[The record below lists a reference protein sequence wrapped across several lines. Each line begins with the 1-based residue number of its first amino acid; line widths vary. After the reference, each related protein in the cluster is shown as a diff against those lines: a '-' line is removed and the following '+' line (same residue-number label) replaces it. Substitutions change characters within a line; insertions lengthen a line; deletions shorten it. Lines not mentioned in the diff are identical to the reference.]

1 LPLSRF
7 RVVQRNSAA
16 KAQLSVYSEPPVK
29 RGTLWQSVLDSTEHA
44 VQCGALENIPTRVEH
59 IEERGIRFQVHI
71 VQQLERKRVEG
82 ITQRQEGTNPFL
94 PYDKD
99 MFVAD
104 ISDTH
109 VCLLNKF
116 NVMEHHLLIV
126 TREFEHQETL
136 LTKRDFEA
144 MWRCLREFEGLAFY
158 NSGTIS
164 GASQPHKHL
173 QQVPLPLGGCSEC
186 TPIDSLLAGVSL
198 EEKFGVVP
206 AFKFS
211 HVLAHVNHIELTTAE
226 EAGREIEQVY
236 LEMLRHVDGAETPGP
251 YNLLATR
258 GWMLLVPRS
267 VEHYGSISVNALG
280 FAGSLLAR
288 DERELE
294 LIRARGP
301 LGVLED
307 VGRWR

>member
-1 LPLSRF
+1 MIP
-7 RVVQRNSAA
+7 
-16 KAQLSVYSEPPVK
+16 
-29 RGTLWQSVLDSTEHA
+29 GTLWHSVLGSTEHA
-44 VQCGALENIPTRVEH
+44 IQCGALEKIPTRVKY
-59 IEERGIRFQVHI
+59 IEQDSVRFQVHI

-82 ITQRQEGTNPFL
+82 ITQRQAGTNPFL
-94 PYDKD
+94 PYDED

-116 NVMEHHLLIV
+116 NVMEHHLLVV
-126 TREFEHQETL
+126 TKEFEHQETL
-136 LTKRDFEA
+136 LTARDFEA
-144 MWRCLREFEGLAFY
+144 MWMCLKEFNGLAFY

-186 TPIDSLLAGVSL
+186 TPIDTLLAGFSL
-198 EEKFGVVP
+198 EEQFGVVP
-206 AFKFS
+206 AFRFS
-211 HVLAHVNHIELTTAE
+211 HVLAHVNHLELATAE
-226 EAGREIEQVY
+226 DAGREIEQVY
-236 LEMLRHVDGAETPGP
+236 LEMLRQVDNAETPGP

-258 GWMLLVPRS
+258 DWMLLVPRS
-267 VEHYGSISVNALG
+267 AEHYGSISVNALG

-288 DERELE
+288 NERELE

-307 VGRWR
+307 VGRRI

>member
-1 LPLSRF
+1 M
-7 RVVQRNSAA
+7 VH
-16 KAQLSVYSEPPVK
+16 
-29 RGTLWQSVLDSTEHA
+29 GMLWQSVVDSTLHA
-44 VQCGALENIPTRVEH
+44 IQCGALEQIPTRIEY

-71 VQQLERKRVEG
+71 VQQLERKRAEG
-82 ITQRQEGTNPFL
+82 VTQLKVGTNPFL
-94 PYDKD
+94 PYDKE

-116 NVMEHHLLIV
+116 NVMKHHLLIV
-126 TREFEHQETL
+126 TKEFEHQETL

-198 EEKFGVVP
+198 EEEFGVVP

-211 HVLAHVNHIELTTAE
+211 HVLAHVNHTELTTAE
-226 EAGREIEQVY
+226 EAGREIEHVY
-236 LEMLRHVDGAETPGP
+236 LDMLRHVDGAETPGP

-267 VEHYGSISVNALG
+267 VEHYGSVSVNALG

-294 LIRARGP
+294 LIRERGP

-307 VGRWR
+307 VGR

>member
-1 LPLSRF
+1 M
-7 RVVQRNSAA
+7 VH
-16 KAQLSVYSEPPVK
+16 
-29 RGTLWQSVLDSTEHA
+29 GTLWQSVVDSTLHA
-44 VQCGALENIPTRVEH
+44 IQCGALEQIPTRIEY

-82 ITQRQEGTNPFL
+82 VTQRQVGTNPFL

-126 TREFEHQETL
+126 TKEFEHQETL
-136 LTKRDFEA
+136 LTKHDFEA

-211 HVLAHVNHIELTTAE
+211 HVLAHVNHTELTTAE
-226 EAGREIEQVY
+226 EAGRKIEQVY
-236 LEMLRHVDGAETPGP
+236 LEMLRHVDCAETPGP

-258 GWMLLVPRS
+258 TWMLLVPRS
-267 VEHYGSISVNALG
+267 VEHYESISVNALG

-288 DERELE
+288 DEGELE

-307 VGRWR
+307 VGRRR

>member
-1 LPLSRF
+1 MKP
-7 RVVQRNSAA
+7 
-16 KAQLSVYSEPPVK
+16 
-29 RGTLWQSVLDSTEHA
+29 GTLWQSVLDSTGHA
-44 VQCGALENIPTRVEH
+44 IQCGALEKIPTRVEH
-59 IEERGIRFQVHI
+59 VEERGIRFQVHI

-94 PYDKD
+94 PYDEIL
-99 MFVAD
+99 FVAD
-104 ISDTH
+104 VSDTH

-136 LTKRDFEA
+136 LTKSDFEA
-144 MWRCLREFEGLAFY
+144 MWNCLREFEGLAFY
-158 NSGTIS
+158 NSGTVS

-173 QQVPLPLGGCSEC
+173 QQVPLPLGGCAEC
-186 TPIDSLLAGVSL
+186 TPIDSLVADASFEGP
-198 EEKFGVVP
+198 FGTLP

-211 HVLAHVNHIELTTAE
+211 HVLSRMTQLKSAPVDDAAR
-226 EAGREIEQVY
+226 EAEQVY
-236 LEMLRHVDGAETPGP
+236 LAMLEAVENAESPGS

-258 GWMLLVPRS
+258 DWMLLVPRS
-267 VEHYGSISVNALG
+267 VEHYESISVNALG

-294 LIRARGP
+294 LIRQRGP
-301 LGVLED
+301 LRILED
-307 VGRWR
+307 VGREV

>member
-1 LPLSRF
+1 M
-7 RVVQRNSAA
+7 V
-16 KAQLSVYSEPPVK
+16 
-29 RGTLWQSVLDSTEHA
+29 RGTLWQSVVDSTLHA
-44 VQCGALENIPTRVEH
+44 IQCGALEQIPTRIEY
-59 IEERGIRFQVHI
+59 IEERGIRFHVHI

-82 ITQRQEGTNPFL
+82 VTQRQVGTNPFL

-116 NVMEHHLLIV
+116 NVMEHHLLII
-126 TREFEHQETL
+126 TKEFEHQETL

-173 QQVPLPLGGCSEC
+173 QQVPLPLGGCSEN

-211 HVLAHVNHIELTTAE
+211 HVLAHVNQIELTTAE

-307 VGRWR
+307 VGRSAQAIV